1 MHMIFKEKKM
11 ADALTQKYVAQRE
24 MIGLAR
30 DTRQQQQSRYIPQM
44 IEMYMTTT
52 PSLEELRH
60 THDLRLEY
68 LRNWK
73 EKTTK

>member
-1 MHMIFKEKKM
+1 M
-11 ADALTQKYVAQRE
+11 ADALTQRNVAQRE

-30 DTRQQQQSRYIPQM
+30 ETHQQQQQQSKYIPQM

-68 LRNWK
+68 LHNWK
-73 EKTTK
+73 KTTK